1 MIYADFENILVPEE
15 NGNQNPDLFYTNK
28 YQNHVPCSYRYK
40 LVCVNDKPSEPF
52 KSYLGEDTV

>member
-15 NGNQNPDLFYTNK
+15 NGKQNPDLFYTNK
-28 YQNHVPCSYRYK
+28 YQNHVPCGYRYK
-40 LVCVNDKPSEPF
+40 LVCVNYKPSKRF